1 MKKQNLIFVLLIVP
15 FFSAASFP
23 ADWPTFN
30 HDAQRSGWAS
40 EEKTL
45 GVDNVSGLKLL
56 WKAQIKNE
64 AKSLTA
70 LTAPIVAEGV
80 TTGHGVRDLVYV
92 AGSASNLSA
101 FDAKTGELVWS
112 KEFETRVLPRYDGM
126 WLCPNNLNATPT
138 IDKARGLIYVIA
150 ADGRF
155 YGLDLGT
162 GEIKID
168 PVQFVTPYAKDW
180 SLNLANNIVY
190 TAISQNCSGA
200 ASGIYSIDVSE
211 PRRPAIHDVI
221 LAKSG
226 AGVWGRAGVA
236 IGGNG
241 KVYASTGDGNF
252 DPSVGDYASTV
263 LAAAPGDLQISDYY
277 SPVNF
282 QKITKFDLDISA
294 ASVIWFRYHHHPLV
308 AGGGKE
314 GAIYLLDANS
324 LGSKDHQT
332 PLERLKIA
340 NDPLAFEMQGIW
352 GELSTWRDED
362 GATWLYV
369 PIWGPPSKEAPAFP
383 VTHGANPHGSIMAFK
398 LAMNPKTHKPQ
409 LEPAWISSDFE
420 VPEPVAIANGVIFAL
435 STGENTTQT
444 SGSPIQFG
452 TGQKILSDK
461 ARFLNTHNAVLVA
474 LNAKTGEVLYQ
485 SGDAMSSWVH
495 FSGLAIAGGHVYAV
509 DHSST
514 LYCFGLAPK

>member
-1 MKKQNLIFVLLIVP
+1 
-15 FFSAASFP
+15 
-23 ADWPTFN
+23 
-30 HDAQRSGWAS
+30 
-40 EEKTL
+40 
-45 GVDNVSGLKLL
+45 
-56 WKAQIKNE
+56 
-64 AKSLTA
+64 
-70 LTAPIVAEGV
+70 
-80 TTGHGVRDLVYV
+80 
-92 AGSASNLSA
+92 
-101 FDAKTGELVWS
+101 
-112 KEFETRVLPRYDGM
+112 
-126 WLCPNNLNATPT
+126 
-138 IDKARGLIYVIA
+138 
-150 ADGRF
+150 
-155 YGLDLGT
+155 
-162 GEIKID
+162 
-168 PVQFVTPYAKDW
+168 
-180 SLNLANNIVY
+180 
-190 TAISQNCSGA
+190 
-200 ASGIYSIDVSE
+200 
-211 PRRPAIHDVI
+211 
-221 LAKSG
+221 
-226 AGVWGRAGVA
+226 VA